1 MLKNN
6 PTAKMSEPKKAGRHT
21 TCLLLY
27 LTILALATACGG
39 PGLTSE
45 AEVPTN
51 VGYLRAAHPTG
62 GRFVTFNADTFEVHR
77 AVDLPPSTSDFSHR
91 LEIGPGGR
99 VWLGY
104 SQIGLDEISKFGPG
118 ARDRVLVFSHDGNL
132 EHELDIG
139 CSPPDTGIAF
149 ANGYAFI
156 ACAAGGFSG
165 VVVVVDITSMEIVKT
180 FDNVHPPNENPV
192 DSIFYITA
200 MEEVTGFILV
210 MGYGSPPKDYDKLT
224 RHAAA
229 VTRVGVIDPQTLTIR
244 GYMTGP
250 EPGFRALSALEV
262 KGKAW
267 LFNELSHMEERP
279 PRTDVYVMDPHS
291 IEIVDSFNLN
301 HPFPIWAEYGDEHTI
316 YIYHRPAVQKMWDA
330 GHQAGITRLNLD
342 TGLELFTSTPGIRNA
357 SGLGVYRNRPCLT
370 GRGGPE
376 SGGLWCMNDDGTMD
390 RSLPQQHAFG
400 VQFKPA
406 SADH

>member
-1 MLKNN
+1 
-6 PTAKMSEPKKAGRHT
+6 MSGMNIAGRNLS
-21 TCLLLY
+21 CLLLC
-27 LTILALATACGG
+27 LAVLLLATACGG
-39 PGLTSE
+39 GGLASEAGPGSE
-45 AEVPTN
+45 AEFPAN
-51 VGYLRAAHPTG
+51 VGYLRAADPTG

-91 LEIGPGGR
+91 LEVGPAGR
-99 VWLGY
+99 IWLGY
-104 SQIGLDEISKFGPG
+104 SQIGLDHITKFGPG

-165 VVVVVDITSMEIVKT
+165 VVVVVDIASMEIVKT
-180 FDNVHPPNENPV
+180 FDNVRPPGEDPV
-192 DSIFYITA
+192 HSYFYISA
-200 MEEVTGFILV
+200 VEEVAGFILV
-210 MGYGSPPKDYDKLT
+210 IGYGGPPKDYERLT
-224 RHAAA
+224 RHSSA
-229 VTRVGVIDPQTLTIR
+229 VTRVGVIDSKTLTIR
-244 GYMTGP
+244 GYLTGLQ
-250 EPGFRALSALEV
+250 PGFRVFSALEV
-262 KGKAW
+262 DGKAW
-267 LFNELSHMEERP
+267 LFNHLSHLQERP
-279 PRTDVYVMDPHS
+279 PRTDVYVMDPNS
-291 IEIVDSFNLN
+291 IEIVDRFNLSR
-301 HPFPIWAEYGDEHTI
+301 PFPTWAEYGDDGII
-316 YIYHRPAVQKMWDA
+316 YIYHGPTVQKMWDE
-330 GHQAGITRLNLD
+330 GHQAGITQLDLD
-342 TGLELFTSTPGIRNA
+342 TGLELFTSTPRVRYA
-357 SGLGVYRNRPCLT
+357 SGMGVYRNRPCLT